1 MTETIKLKPDE
12 WDKIYLKIK
21 EEFADQPSIFMIR
34 GRMREVLGFTQRTH
48 RYWEPDSGRYWE
60 PDSGTRSYDGGGRYV
75 TEIHL
80 DFYDESAQTM
90 FRLKY
95 L

>member
-1 MTETIKLKPDE
+1 MTTIKMSTHQ
-12 WDKIYLKIK
+12 WDHIYLKIK
-21 EEFADQPSIFMIR
+21 EEYADQPSIFMIR

-48 RYWEPDSGRYWE
+48 RYWEPDT
-60 PDSGTRSYDGGGRYV
+60 GTRSYDGGGRYV
-75 TEIHL
+75 TEVHL